1 MNLIRLQ
8 KFLSQAG
15 VCSRRQAE
23 VLIKQ
28 KQIKVNDQI
37 AQLGDKVDPDR
48 DKIEVKSKIVSFSP
62 TKIYLLLNKP
72 TGYVTTRS
80 DRHAEK
86 TIYDL
91 LPKELKNQIWPVGRL
106 DKNSSGLLILTND
119 GDLTQK
125 LTHPSFEHEKEY
137 LIRFRG
143 LLNQE
148 KIQKLQKG
156 VTLNGQPTLPCQVKL
171 IKPDEVKIILK
182 EGQKRQIREMLKV
195 VGCQITFLQRLRENK
210 LKLSDLRVGQ
220 YKFITKNEIL

>member
-37 AQLGDKVDPDR
+37 AQLGDKVYPDR

-91 LPKELKNQIWPVGRL
+91 LPKELKNQIWPVGWL
-106 DKNSSGLLILTND
+106 YKNFSGLLILTND

-156 VTLNGQPTLPCQVKL
+156 VTLNGQPTLPFQVKL